1 MTMEEYCNIGK
12 RIPKGDA
19 RDKVT
24 GRAVYMDDLKVPGM
38 LYGKILFSK
47 FPHARIR
54 RIDTSTAE
62 KLIGVRAVLTGRDIP
77 PIRYGFLKDNVP
89 LKWRKVRS
97 YRDEVAAVAA
107 IDPDI
112 AEEATNLIE
121 VEYEAL
127 PGVFDPEEAMR
138 EGAPLVHEV
147 DARGNPVEG
156 NVLRLPWKLVAGD
169 VDKARS
175 ESDYIAEDSLKTP
188 WVTHVCMGT
197 MGIIAEFDLRNNL
210 TIYSNTQIPY
220 LAQRDYN
227 DALVAMGLK
236 GSKTRII
243 QPTIGGGFG
252 SKLDTYGQ
260 DYIAILLA
268 HKTRKPVKIQ
278 FTREEEFFATSPR
291 QPAIINI
298 AQGCTRDGRLTFR
311 DVSMILDNGAYASWG
326 ATTPSVMMMPISSLY
341 KVPNIR
347 YIARCVYTNNTWS
360 QAMRGYGN
368 PQATFGIETNL
379 DNLAEVT
386 GIDPVEMRL
395 INSNNPGEVTPQRFK
410 VTSCGLR
417 ECIEKV
423 AERLDWKS
431 KHGRR
436 DGRGVGMASL
446 VHVGGGARV
455 YKSDGCGTI
464 IKVDDFGT
472 VDVFTGATD
481 IGQGSDTVI
490 AQVVAEVLGVPL
502 EDVNVVD
509 HDTEVCPWDVGV
521 HASRTTFVACNSA
534 IGAAKKVKDEILELA
549 AGYVEIEK
557 DKDGSKHE
565 IKLDEDPGTL
575 IIRDRMVFSKKD
587 PETKISLGK
596 ILRGSHYKTGGK
608 MVMAEYFYD
617 PDNENLDREFKG
629 NLSMTYAYGT
639 HGVEVEVDRET
650 GKVKILKYVAAHDV
664 GRAINPMLLEGQI
677 YGAVCMGVGYGL
689 TEQLI
694 LDKGECMNPSFRDYK
709 VLTAKDVIP
718 VESIIVETMD
728 KDGPF
733 GAKGIGEPGCVPT
746 APAIANAIYDAIGIR
761 IYDLPITSEKILKA
775 LREREGSKTL

>member
-1 MTMEEYCNIGK
+1 MEEFTSVGK

-24 GRAVYMDDLKVPGM
+24 GRAIYMHDLKVPGM

-47 FPHARIR
+47 FPHAKIVH
-54 RIDTSTAE
+54 IDTSKAE
-62 KLIGVRAVLTGRDIP
+62 QLVGVRAVLTGRDIP
-77 PIRYGFLKDNVP
+77 PVRFGFLKDNVP
-89 LKWRKVRS
+89 LKWGKVRS

-112 AEEATNLIE
+112 AEEALNLIE

-127 PGVFDPEEAMR
+127 PTVFDPEEAMK
-138 EGAPLVHEV
+138 EGAPLIHEV
-147 DARGNPVEG
+147 DPRGNSLES
-156 NVLRLPWKLVAGD
+156 NVLSLPWNLVAGD
-169 VDKARS
+169 VDKARK
-175 ESDYIAEDSLKTP
+175 ESDYIAEDRLKTP

-197 MGIIAEFDLRNNL
+197 MGIIAEFDLSNNL

-227 DALVAMGLK
+227 DALAAMGLK
-236 GSKTRII
+236 ASKTRII
-243 QPTIGGGFG
+243 QSTIGGGFG

-260 DYIAILLA
+260 DYIVILLA
-268 HKTRKPVKIQ
+268 QKTRKPVKIQ

-291 QPAIINI
+291 QPTIINI
-298 AQGCTRDGRLTFR
+298 AQGCTKDGRLTFR
-311 DVSMILDNGAYASWG
+311 DISMILDNGAYASWG

-341 KVPNIR
+341 KVPNVR

-368 PQATFGIETNL
+368 PQATFGIESNL
-379 DNLAEVT
+379 DHLAEEAD
-386 GIDPVEMRL
+386 IDPAEMRL
-395 INSNNPGEVTPQRFK
+395 VNSNTPGEVTPQRFK
-410 VTSCGLR
+410 ITSCGLK

-423 AERLDWKS
+423 SESLDWES

-446 VHVGGGARV
+446 IHVGGGARV

-464 IKVDDFGT
+464 IKVDDFGS

-490 AQVVAEVLGVPL
+490 AQVVAEELGIGV

-534 IGAAKKVKDEILELA
+534 IGAAKKVKEQILELA
-549 AGYVEIEK
+549 AGYVDILKEK
-557 DKDGSKHE
+557 DGTKRE
-565 IKLDEDPGTL
+565 LKLDDDPNNL
-575 IIRDRMVFSKKD
+575 VIRDRMVFSKRD
-587 PETKISLGK
+587 PETKIPVGK

-608 MVMAEYFYD
+608 MVMGEYFYD

-639 HGVEVEVDRET
+639 HGVEVEVDKET

-677 YGAVCMGVGYGL
+677 YGAVSMGVGYGL

-694 LDKGECMNPSFRDYK
+694 FDKGEWL
-709 VLTAKDVIP
+709 LTAKDVIP
-718 VESIIVETMD
+718 VEPIIVETVD

-733 GAKGIGEPGCVPT
+733 GAKGIGEPGCVPS

-761 IYDLPITSEKILKA
+761 INNLPITPEKILKA
-775 LREREGSKTL
+775 LREKEGKKSE